1 MHEGGCQRIT
11 SVATQAWPT
20 CSPTRRVRVRVRV
33 CVRVCSLSFSLSLSP
48 QPMLTSMGQIPLTA
62 AAPFGVL
69 PIYSVANGCG
79 WTGPRLLPGS
89 CGSSSSIRF
98 AAQLVAAACASSA
111 FEGND
116 SKSSCGFRFR
126 PLSLDYDID
135 LQAPQTVPTWRPP

>member
-1 MHEGGCQRIT
+1 MDTTGGTWHRVFLA
-11 SVATQAWPT
+11 SV
-20 CSPTRRVRVRVRV
+20 C
-33 CVRVCSLSFSLSLSP
+33 
-48 QPMLTSMGQIPLTA
+48 LTPF
-62 AAPFGVL
+62 APSIFTMTD
-69 PIYSVANGCG
+69 C
-79 WTGPRLLPGS
+79 PRLLPGS